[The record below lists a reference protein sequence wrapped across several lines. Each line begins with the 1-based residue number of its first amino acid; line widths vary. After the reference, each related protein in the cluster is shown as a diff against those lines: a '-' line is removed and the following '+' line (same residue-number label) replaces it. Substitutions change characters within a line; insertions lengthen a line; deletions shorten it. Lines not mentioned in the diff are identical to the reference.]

1 MGMCND
7 KRQSRKY
14 NSFSNAM
21 HKRLCLE
28 VERLKRW
35 REDGLQCRDNSINSR
50 SVCVNASANLTGF
63 DGESTTYEKSWA
75 LPRCRQKAE
84 GLYLSWKNDR

>member
-1 MGMCND
+1 MGMCD
-7 KRQSRKY
+7 DRRQSRKY

-28 VERLKRW
+28 AARLKRW

-50 SVCVNASANLTGF
+50 SVCVSASANLTGF

-75 LPRCRQKAE
+75 LSRCQRKAG
-84 GLYLSWKNDR
+84 GLYLFLKNDR

>member
-1 MGMCND
+1 MGVCNV
-7 KRQSRKY
+7 KRQSRNY

-28 VERLKRW
+28 VARLKRW
-35 REDGLQCRDNSINSR
+35 REDGLRCRDNSINSR
-50 SVCVNASANLTGF
+50 SVCVNASANLT
-63 DGESTTYEKSWA
+63 DSDEESTTYQKGWA
-75 LPRCRQKAE
+75 LPRYRPKAD